1 MVQTLTFNDVVK
13 LINIE
18 KAKGKKTAQI
28 KILQYEKIKDK
39 KYPKM
44 ILQTLGTAD
53 VERALK
59 ENGYTVEYTKT
70 DRQAS
75 SKIIKNQTVVKVRQL
90 YTTNMIVKW

>member
-1 MVQTLTFNDVVK
+1 MIQTLTFNDVVK

-28 KILQYEKIKDK
+28 KILQYEKLKDK

-53 VERALK
+53 VEKTLK

-70 DRQAS
+70 DKQTS
-75 SKIIKNQTVVKVRQL
+75 SKIINNQTVVKVRQL

>member
-1 MVQTLTFNDVVK
+1 MVQTLTFLDVVK

-18 KAKGKKTAQI
+18 KTKGKKTAQI

-53 VERALK
+53 VERL
-59 ENGYTVEYTKT
+59 
-70 DRQAS
+70 
-75 SKIIKNQTVVKVRQL
+75 
-90 YTTNMIVKW
+90 

>member
-1 MVQTLTFNDVVK
+1 MIQTLTFNDVVK

-28 KILQYEKIKDK
+28 KILQYEKFKDK

-53 VERALK
+53 VEKTLK

-70 DRQAS
+70 DKQTS
-75 SKIIKNQTVVKVRQL
+75 SKIINNQTVVKVRQL

>member
-1 MVQTLTFNDVVK
+1 MVQTLTFLDVVK

-28 KILQYEKIKDK
+28 KILQYEKFKDK

-53 VERALK
+53 EKALK

-75 SKIIKNQTVVKVRQL
+75 SKIVNNQTVVKVRQL
-90 YTTNMIVKW
+90 YTTNMVVKW

>member
-18 KAKGKKTAQI
+18 KAKGKKIAQI
-28 KILQYEKIKDK
+28 KILQYEKLQDK

-53 VERALK
+53 VEKALK